1 MPCFSTFKKEFSP
14 KKQFKEK
21 PMNILKKLSASLLL
35 TFVLAI
41 SAFGGE
47 TQTPPCSPGE
57 TQTPPCAAAPGDA
70 TNPGVNSTA
79 PGDLGTPMVANGE
92 TSFADF
98 AAELL
103 LNFLPLY

>member
-1 MPCFSTFKKEFSP
+1 
-14 KKQFKEK
+14 
-21 PMNILKKLSASLLL
+21 MNILKKLSASLLL
-35 TFVLAI
+35 TFILAI

-57 TQTPPCAAAPGDA
+57 TQTPPCATASGDISTPGISA
-70 TNPGVNSTA
+70 TASGEIGTPGVTNRE
-79 PGDLGTPMVANGE
+79 L
-92 TSFADF
+92 SFADF